1 MKNLLLTISLN
12 GLSRKEQT
20 RKRII
25 CAEKVYQTLT
35 GYGDLL
41 CCCLPKTWRKT
52 QSLWQV
58 SKSPGHISASE
69 GLCMSV
75 PIPGGSCTPSE
86 TPVCVCCWG
95 NGKGLSH
102 LGVTANSQLG
112 STGATGSDCLC
123 DRVCVTRT
131 VWQGLHD
138 NVCVLGT
145 VCDRDC
151 VTGVPAGVETCPTQ
165 APASNNSLTLFI
177 VKLNWQKLVQYIFTG
192 ICLSL
197 THSLIRERRIYKP
210 VWML

>member
-58 SKSPGHISASE
+58 SKSPGHVSASE

-86 TPVCVCCWG
+86 TSGLCVLLGEWQGTVTPRGHCQQPA
-95 NGKGLSH
+95 GLH
-102 LGVTANSQLG
+102 RGHWEWLLVWQGLCDTDCV
-112 STGATGSDCLC
+112 TGSAWQCMCARDCVWQGLC
-123 DRVCVTRT
+123 DRVCLQR
-131 VWQGLHD
+131 WKH
-138 NVCVLGT
+138 
-145 VCDRDC
+145 
-151 VTGVPAGVETCPTQ
+151 
-165 APASNNSLTLFI
+165 APRKHLL
-177 VKLNWQKLVQYIFTG
+177 
-192 ICLSL
+192 
-197 THSLIRERRIYKP
+197 LITALLYS
-210 VWML
+210 